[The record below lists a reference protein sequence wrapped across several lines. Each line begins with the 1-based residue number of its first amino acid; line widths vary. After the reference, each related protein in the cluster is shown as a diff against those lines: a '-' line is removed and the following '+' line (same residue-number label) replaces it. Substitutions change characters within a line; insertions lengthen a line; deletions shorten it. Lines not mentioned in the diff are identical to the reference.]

1 MKRLGKET
9 KSVEE
14 SIQLGESAW
23 YLQQLGESALPKRR
37 PAPTLVVWSTSP
49 SRRRPD
55 RLGVGPEIRVYL
67 TTGSQRERTSLL
79 QKPAQRTGDRPSKRQ
94 TMWRGGQAQAAGRYP
109 RLMRHRRARHR
120 QGSRQHQPGRGP
132 RRRIS
137 LTTRNP
143 CELMPTA
150 ARRTPRRET
159 AARVEPEE
167 FRDIIQPDHPEDA
180 HQYLVAKC
188 IPRSLGHRRPRA
200 HAQSAQQLGHTRS
213 S

>member
-55 RLGVGPEIRVYL
+55 RLGVGPEIREYL

-79 QKPAQRTGDRPSKRQ
+79 QKPAQRT
-94 TMWRGGQAQAAGRYP
+94 
-109 RLMRHRRARHR
+109 
-120 QGSRQHQPGRGP
+120 
-132 RRRIS
+132 
-137 LTTRNP
+137 TRNP
-143 CELMPTA
+143 YELMPTA

-159 AARVEPEE
+159 ASRVEPEE
-167 FRDIIQPDHPEDA
+167 FRDLIHADHPEDE
-180 HQYLVAKC
+180 H
-188 IPRSLGHRRPRA
+188 
-200 HAQSAQQLGHTRS
+200 
-213 S
+213 